1 MEQNWWHARK
11 CKHLFVRSS
20 CCPPAVLRSAA
31 ATDLP
36 PAFNSALILA
46 AEMGGFKMTEL
57 LLAHGADVTARNKNN
72 QTGGST
78 SSWLR
83 ERMTACLGSLTQ
95 QICSSMRVRMP
106 N

>member
-1 MEQNWWHARK
+1 MEQNWWHTSASI
-11 CKHLFVRSS
+11 CLLEAAAAPLLS
-20 CCPPAVLRSAA
+20 CAAAA

-36 PAFNSALILA
+36 HAFNSALILA

>member
-1 MEQNWWHARK
+1 
-11 CKHLFVRSS
+11 
-20 CCPPAVLRSAA
+20 
-31 ATDLP
+31 
-36 PAFNSALILA
+36 
-46 AEMGGFKMTEL
+46 MTEL